1 MCTELVQQSI
11 GYFQYLSL
19 KYESIILAGMQLTDR
34 GENTSHSEQNTLQSF
49 TSLDLEKKEEKK
61 QLFTPD
67 TQFLIKT

>member
-19 KYESIILAGMQLTDR
+19 KYESIILAGMQLTN

-61 QLFTPD
+61 QLFTRH
-67 TQFLIKT
+67 TISH

>member
-61 QLFTPD
+61 QLFTRH
-67 TQFLIKT
+67 TISH